1 MKSTLPLAPLLLS
14 SAISAASLPSLPV
27 ELETRANLDSRLA
40 NIHITARGEVKGALS
55 YTYGSCTGLDKRQ
68 AHHTISTA
76 SSSHR
81 GAGSR
86 LVWIAPKDVPSGQCI
101 SAWDSTDKLVG
112 RSSPQRFSSQ
122 LRRRKRSTPAS
133 IEMNRESGFDTWGA
147 WFDGVALL
155 EAKALSDVDVA
166 AAKCKSVG
174 IAGAGMA
181 GLMTWLVL
189 QQSGFTNL
197 TILEAGHKLGGRIK
211 TEYLTGGPF
220 DYSYQEMGPMRFPK
234 EINLKN
240 QTFNITDHQ
249 LVFQLADELNQI
261 NGQAA
266 NWSVDF
272 IPWIQS
278 NSNGLSYKNGFK
290 LPETGMP
297 PTLAQIKADPS
308 LGGVAKLNDPATQ
321 ALEDKINA
329 IVSNEEL
336 MIAVATNMHK
346 AHSEF
351 LANGLDGQGGDSW
364 SEFGYMVNYLNATLN
379 STDVVGGGGTSFWN
393 SVYEG
398 MYFGASSWRT
408 IDGGLSRLP
417 AAFHPLVDSVT
428 RMGTWVNGF
437 SFNSTTQKVSLAIKN
452 QTTAEQFDYAVI
464 AMPFSQVRKW
474 RLPEWLPQ
482 TITSAIKNLP
492 MGGACKVALEYS
504 TRFWEHLDNPIIGGC
519 STTTDIPGVG
529 SICYPSGNINGT
541 GPATILAS
549 YASGDW
555 ATRWLSVSE
564 EDHVQYMVDAMA
576 EIHGDVAREQYTGKY
591 NRQCWFLDPLFSG
604 SWASPD
610 VGQHQLYLPEY
621 FKTYNNVIFVGEQTS
636 YTHAWIASALESGVR
651 GAVQL
656 LLELGLIDEAKA
668 AVDKWMAR
676 WIEV

>member
-14 SAISAASLPSLPV
+14 STISASALPSLPIK
-27 ELETRANLDSRLA
+27 LETRAELDSRLA
-40 NIHITARGEVKGALS
+40 NIHVTVREQVQGGLT
-55 YTYGSCTGLDKRQ
+55 YTYGPCTGVDKRH
-68 AHHTISTA
+68 AHHTISRAAFSPEGA
-76 SSSHR
+76 S
-81 GAGSR
+81 SR
-86 LVWIAPKDVPSGQCI
+86 LVWVAPKDVPSGQCI

-112 RSSPQRFSSQ
+112 RSSPQHFSDQ
-122 LRRRKRSTPAS
+122 LKRRKRSSPSS
-133 IEMNRESGFDTWGA
+133 IEMNREDGFDTWGP

-155 EAKALSDVDVA
+155 EAKALGDVDVA
-166 AAKCKSVG
+166 AAKSKTVG

-197 TILEAGHKLGGRIK
+197 TILEAGHKLGGRVK

-234 EINLKN
+234 EISLKN
-240 QTFNITDHQ
+240 QTYNITDHQ
-249 LVFQLADELNQI
+249 LVFQLADELNRI
-261 NGQAA
+261 NGHAA

-278 NSNGLSYKNGFK
+278 NPNGLSYKNGFK
-290 LPETGMP
+290 LPGTGMP

-308 LGGVAKLNDPATQ
+308 LGGVTRLVDPATQ
-321 ALEDKINA
+321 ALEDQISA
-329 IVSNEEL
+329 IVSNEDL
-336 MIAVATNMHK
+336 MIAVAENMHK

-351 LANGLDGQGGDSW
+351 LSAGLDGKGGDSW
-364 SEFGYMVNYLNATLN
+364 SEFGYMVHFLNATLN
-379 STDVVGGGGTSFWN
+379 STDVVGGGSSSFWGSIYDN
-393 SVYEG
+393 V
-398 MYFGASSWRT
+398 YFGASSWRT

-437 SFNSTTQKVSLAIKN
+437 SFDSTTRKVSLAIKN
-452 QTTAEQFDYAVI
+452 APSQHFDYAVI

-474 RLPEWLPQ
+474 RLPQWLPE
-482 TITSAIKNLP
+482 TIASAIKTLP

-529 SICYPSGNINGT
+529 SICYPSGNINGS

-564 EDHVQYMVDAMA
+564 EEHVQYMIDAMA

-591 NRQCWFLDPLFSG
+591 NRQCWFLDPLASG
-604 SWASPD
+604 SWAEPD

-656 LLELGLIDEAKA
+656 LLELGLVDEAKA